1 MGQVAQTL
9 AHTLDL
15 TDRQYRMTS
24 TSITDVAKAAG
35 VAPSTVSRALH
46 DHPRISSQRR
56 AAIRALAQQMDY
68 LPSQVARSLAT
79 GETRT
84 IGVVITEVT
93 DPFVA
98 EVMKGAEEA
107 SREAG
112 YTMLFVA
119 SRRDPHR
126 EIEGARLLLAQQVD
140 ALIVISSRSAEQYTD
155 VLRLK
160 GLPLVLINNE
170 LGSGQAHSVRTDNR
184 DGIQQAISHLA
195 ELGHSHIAFVA
206 GPPGGRSSD
215 ERLRG
220 YQQALAQHALPQIQS
235 YLVDGSGLL
244 EDGSRALAYLESLPE
259 PPSAVLCYNDLTAI
273 GLMAVA
279 PTLGVHVPDD
289 LSVVGYDDIPLSAFT
304 VPALTTVDQPKE
316 ALGRAAV
323 RSCLRALAGETV
335 TDLVL
340 PARLVVRS
348 STTTPSLKTR
358 ITGA

>member
-1 MGQVAQTL
+1 
-9 AHTLDL
+9 
-15 TDRQYRMTS
+15 
-24 TSITDVAKAAG
+24 
-35 VAPSTVSRALH
+35 
-46 DHPRISSQRR
+46 
-56 AAIRALAQQMDY
+56 MDY
-68 LPSQVARSLAT
+68 LPSQIARSLAT

-84 IGVVITEVT
+84 LGVVITEVT

-112 YTMLFVA
+112 YTLLFVA

-140 ALIVISSRSAEQYTD
+140 ALIVISSRSPDQYTD
-155 VLRLK
+155 VLRSK

-170 LGSGQAHSVRTDNR
+170 LGNGQVHSVRTDNR
-184 DGIQQAISHLA
+184 DGVRQAITHLV
-195 ELGHSHIAFVA
+195 ELGHSRIAFVA
-206 GPPGGRSSD
+206 GPPGGRSSQ

-220 YQQALAQHALPQIQS
+220 YQQALAEYALPEVES
-235 YLVDGSGLL
+235 YVVDGSGLL
-244 EDGSRALAYLESLPE
+244 EDGPRALAHLVSLPE

-273 GLMAVA
+273 GLLAVA
-279 PTLGVHVPDD
+279 PNLGVHVPDD
-289 LSVVGYDDIPLSAFT
+289 LSVIGYDDIPLSAFT

-323 RSCLRALAGETV
+323 RNCLGALAGEIV

-340 PARLVVRS
+340 PARLVARS
-348 STTTPSLKTR
+348 STTAPRQETR
-358 ITGA
+358 IKNAWQARLLTANVHHSPSTDKGE